1 MAITALHT
9 AATGMQALS
18 TKIDVIA
25 NNIANADT
33 VGFKASRANFQD
45 LLYQIRSQP
54 GVQTSTENT
63 APLGTQIGLGVALS
77 NTQIK
82 FTQGSAMQTGISTDA
97 MISGDGFFQVDL
109 GGGGSRLGYTRAGNF
124 IRDAD
129 GDFVLGNSNGY
140 KLEPTINVDPT
151 IPVEDISIG
160 PNGEVSYL
168 QDGEQQVAGKIQLAR
183 FANPGGLIQAGAN
196 IYLESEASGVPEEG
210 DPGVDGF
217 GVLLPA
223 TLELSNTEA
232 VTELVELIKTQRVF
246 QMNSQTIETADETL
260 QVVANLRR

>member
-33 VGFKASRANFQD
+33 VGFKSSRTNFQD

-54 GVQTSTENT
+54 GVQTGQDTT
-63 APLGTQIGLGVALS
+63 APLGTQIGLGVVVS
-77 NTQIK
+77 NTQLM
-82 FTQGSAMQTGISTDA
+82 FTQGSAMGTGNSLDA
-97 MISGDGFFQVDL
+97 MIEGDGFFQIEL
-109 GGGGSRLGYTRAGNF
+109 GDGRIGFTRAGNF
-124 IRDAD
+124 IRNSA
-129 GDFVLGNSNGY
+129 GELVLGNSPGN
-140 KLEPTINVDPT
+140 KLRDSPT
-151 IPVEDISIG
+151 IPENIPNNLVSIS
-160 PNGEVSYL
+160 P
-168 QDGEQQVAGKIQLAR
+168 DGQVTYVDEAGQPQIAGQIQLAR
-183 FANPGGLIQAGAN
+183 FPNPSGLLQHGANVYLQSGASGDPVEANPGENGLGT
-196 IYLESEASGVPEEG
+196 
-210 DPGVDGF
+210 
-217 GVLLPA
+217 LLPGQ
-223 TLELSNTEA
+223 LELSNTEA